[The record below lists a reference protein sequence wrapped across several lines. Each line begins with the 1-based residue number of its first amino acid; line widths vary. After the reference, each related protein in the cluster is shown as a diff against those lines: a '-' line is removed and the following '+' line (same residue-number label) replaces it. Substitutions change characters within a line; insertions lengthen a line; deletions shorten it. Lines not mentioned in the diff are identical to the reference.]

1 MSPHRLL
8 RQELSL
14 NHFLNSARIG
24 ILFISKDGLIESPN
38 QACSLLSGFTIEEL
52 EGLPFTELLSQES
65 KEIYLE
71 RFEAFTREE
80 NVAES
85 EVIELQLLSK
95 RKNITPVEFSIN
107 NTLIE
112 SNQLYIAI
120 LNNILKRR
128 QLENKVKE
136 QSIHNKEV
144 ENALKKEQE
153 LSTLK
158 SRFVTI
164 ASHEFRTPLAG
175 VLSSVNLVQ
184 RYLDAEAAAGLELQH
199 KQKIENHFS
208 KIKESVGNLTQILN
222 EFLSLGKLEE
232 GKVTCQW
239 EKLELTDLVNDTITE
254 LKKLCKPRQ
263 RILIENSTKRKEF
276 ILDYNMLRNIINNF
290 ITNAIKYS
298 DPGNKILLSLKD
310 TESHL
315 LIEVKDE
322 GKGIPKEEQAELFS
336 RFFRAS
342 NVSNIQGTGL
352 GLNIVKRYVNMMN
365 GTISFKSELNK
376 GTTFS
381 VQIPLRDEI

>member
-8 RQELSL
+8 QQELSL

-24 ILFISKDGLIESPN
+24 ILFINQQGLIESPN
-38 QACSLLSGFTIEEL
+38 QACSLLSGYTINEL
-52 EGLPFTELLSQES
+52 EDLPFTELLSQES
-65 KEIYLE
+65 RETFNKY
-71 RFEAFTREE
+71 FEVFGREK
-80 NVAES
+80 NAAES

-95 RKNITPVEFSIN
+95 RKNTTPIELSIN

-112 SNQLYIAI
+112 SNHLYIVI
-120 LNNILKRR
+120 LNNISKRR

-136 QSIHNKEV
+136 QTIHNEEV
-144 ENALKKEQE
+144 ERALRKEQE

-158 SRFVTI
+158 SRFVTM

-184 RYLDAEAAAGLELQH
+184 RYLDAEETEGVQFQH

-208 KIKESVGNLTQILN
+208 KIKESVGSLTQILN

-232 GKVTCQW
+232 GKVACQW
-239 EKLELTDLVNDTITE
+239 EKLDLAELVNDTVSE

-263 RILIENSTKRKEF
+263 SIQVQNKTERKEF
-276 ILDYNMLRNIINNF
+276 ILDYNMFRNIINNF

-298 DPGNKILLSLKD
+298 DPGSKILLLLEEK
-310 TESHL
+310 EHHL
-315 LIEVKDE
+315 LLEVKDE
-322 GKGIPKEEQAELFS
+322 GKGIPEDEQAKLFG

-342 NVSNIQGTGL
+342 NVSNMQGTGL

-376 GTTFS
+376 GTTFTI
-381 VQIPLRDEI
+381 QIPIRDEV